1 MNIIYIVFLLLGV
14 HDMPAALKM
23 VTTQIPETV
32 FWELDSYAKEL
43 DRSKSWLMRQAI
55 LDMLKNRKN
64 TQSTQQTESE
74 ADRQAK
80 QEFFAL
86 VREAR
91 ESGEIF
97 ELPPRESVWK
107 PNPILET
114 DWGEKAD
121 DAIMQ

>member
-1 MNIIYIVFLLLGV
+1 M
-14 HDMPAALKM
+14 AATLKM
-23 VTTQIPETV
+23 VTAQIPESV
-32 FWELDSYAKEL
+32 FGELETYAKEL
-43 DRSKSWLMRQAI
+43 DRSKSWLVRKAI
-55 LDMLKNRKN
+55 VDMLASRKK
-64 TQSTQQTESE
+64 TQQQNNESE

-91 ESGEIF
+91 ESGETF
-97 ELPPRESVWK
+97 ELPPRENVWK

>member
-1 MNIIYIVFLLLGV
+1 M
-14 HDMPAALKM
+14 AATLKM
-23 VTTQIPETV
+23 VTAQIPETV
-32 FWELDSYAKEL
+32 FGELETYAKEL
-43 DRSKSWLMRQAI
+43 DRSKSWLVRKAI
-55 LDMLKNRKN
+55 VDMLANRKK
-64 TQSTQQTESE
+64 TQLTQQSESE

-91 ESGEIF
+91 ESGETF
-97 ELPPRESVWK
+97 ELPPRENVRK

>member
-1 MNIIYIVFLLLGV
+1 
-14 HDMPAALKM
+14 MPATLKM
-23 VTTQIPETV
+23 ITTQVPETV
-32 FWELDSYAKEL
+32 FWELDGYAKEL
-43 DRSKSWLMRQAI
+43 DRSKSWLVRKAI
-55 LDMLKNRKN
+55 LDMLANRKK
-64 TQSTQQTESE
+64 TQLTQQVESE

-91 ESGEIF
+91 ESGETL
-97 ELPPRESVWK
+97 ELPPRENVWK

>member
-1 MNIIYIVFLLLGV
+1 
-14 HDMPAALKM
+14 MPAVLKM

-32 FWELDSYAKEL
+32 FRELDSYAKEI

>member
-1 MNIIYIVFLLLGV
+1 M
-14 HDMPAALKM
+14 AATLKM
-23 VTTQIPETV
+23 VTAQIPESV
-32 FWELDSYAKEL
+32 FGELETYAKEL
-43 DRSKSWLMRQAI
+43 DRSKSWLVRKAI
-55 LDMLKNRKN
+55 VDMLANRKK
-64 TQSTQQTESE
+64 TPLTQQIESE

-91 ESGEIF
+91 ESGETF
-97 ELPPRESVWK
+97 ELPPRENVWK
-107 PNPILET
+107 SNPILET

>member
-1 MNIIYIVFLLLGV
+1 M
-14 HDMPAALKM
+14 AATLKM
-23 VTTQIPETV
+23 VTAQIPESV
-32 FWELDSYAKEL
+32 FWELETYAKEL
-43 DRSKSWLMRQAI
+43 DRSKSWLVRQAI
-55 LDMLKNRKN
+55 VDMLANRKK
-64 TQSTQQTESE
+64 TPLTQQIESE

-91 ESGEIF
+91 ESGETF
-97 ELPPRESVWK
+97 ELPPRENVWK
-107 PNPILET
+107 SNPILET